1 MVEPLCPHCFRDNC
15 PWLVAWEEY
24 VARDTTIPVP
34 GARCPYASRGLAT
47 RLGLALKRAVTAR
60 PKAQSRLDA
69 AKYLRAETGAS
80 LLDAMQAL
88 EATTTLPDAFAFL
101 RNRGNA

>member
-1 MVEPLCPHCFRDNC
+1 MRF
-15 PWLVAWEEY
+15 
-24 VARDTTIPVP
+24 
-34 GARCPYASRGLAT
+34 LAPP
-47 RLGLALKRAVTAR
+47 R
-60 PKAQSRLDA
+60 PTESRLAA

-88 EATTTLPDAFAFL
+88 EATTTTEEAIVFL